1 MKKILKSFWLVI
13 IAPILV
19 TIIGG
24 LILTRIEDVKFLEGV
39 TSFILLIWNF
49 AKSILSYSIPVWV
62 IILIIGALFM
72 ILLFISKFKALN
84 QPRKISWYEDYN
96 EEKYKG
102 VLYSWDYVTNYGEVS
117 IKHLRP
123 ICQKCKGELTEAPSS
138 RGSYR
143 MYLQLFC
150 PNCDKE
156 TKTPTSEELKIAE
169 VFIYNKLKQREKLAK
184 EGRLDDQS

>member
-19 TIIGG
+19 TVIGG
-24 LILTRIEDVKFLEGV
+24 LILTKIEDVKFLEGV
-39 TSFILLIWNF
+39 TSFVLLIWNF
-49 AKSILSYSIPVWV
+49 VKSILSYSIPVWV
-62 IILIIGALFM
+62 IILIIVALFM
-72 ILLFISKFKALN
+72 ILLIISKFQTLN
-84 QPRKISWYEDYN
+84 QPRKVSWYENYN

-102 VLYSWDYVTNYGEVS
+102 VLYSWNYVTNYGEVS

-123 ICQKCKGELTEAPSS
+123 ICPNCRGELTEVPSS
-138 RGSYR
+138 RGSYH

-184 EGRLDDQS
+184 EGKLGD